1 MSRLRL
7 VFIISVVI
15 LAVLIGSIMLRPLA
29 TGAKYSEVQK
39 EQLLQTEDAWIIEFK
54 IMNREGEDKNY
65 TITGLIGDKSYSENV
80 LIPDGRRFTHIH
92 HIYPD
97 RIIGGKVSFAIYKE
111 GEDIPFEQITYYLDS
126 N

>member
-39 EQLLQTEDAWIIEFK
+39 EQLLQTENEWIIEFE
-54 IMNREGEDKNY
+54 IANNEGEAKKY
-65 TITGLIGDKSYSENV
+65 TIKGLIGDKSYSEDI
-80 LIPDGRRFTHIH
+80 LIPDGRVFTHIH

-97 RIIGGKVSFAIYKE
+97 RITDGNIIFTIYKE
-111 GEDIPFEQITYYLDS
+111 GEDTPFEQIIYHID
-126 N
+126 

>member
-15 LAVLIGSIMLRPLA
+15 LAVLIGSILLRPLA

-65 TITGLIGDKSYSENV
+65 TITGLIGDKSYSEDI
-80 LIPDGRRFTHIH
+80 LIPDGRAFTHIH
-92 HIYPD
+92 HIYPETISGGS
-97 RIIGGKVSFAIYKE
+97 IIFTIYKE
-111 GEDIPFEQITYYLDS
+111 GEDTPFEQIIYHID
-126 N
+126 